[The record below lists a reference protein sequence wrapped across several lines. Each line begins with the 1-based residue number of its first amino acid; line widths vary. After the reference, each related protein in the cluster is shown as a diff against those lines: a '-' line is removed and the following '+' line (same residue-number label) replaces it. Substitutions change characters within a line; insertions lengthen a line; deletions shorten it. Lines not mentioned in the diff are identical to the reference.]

1 MIGILG
7 GMGTQAGLDFC
18 NKLAILYR
26 GKFDQDY
33 PLFILYNKSNIPGRP
48 ESIGVQTRNLS
59 NKKNNKKS
67 QRKYLLVLKSLIKG
81 CQVLKK
87 SNFGTY
93 ISKLEPGTKTLPHIH
108 TGFEEFLI
116 LEGELIDSDGKIF
129 KKGDFISYEPNSS
142 HSSYTNKGCLILTFM
157 RGHNKKIVKT

>member
-1 MIGILG
+1 MSKRKITNLNH
-7 GMGTQAGLDFC
+7 LKFKPF
-18 NKLAILYR
+18 NKY
-26 GKFDQDY
+26 GE
-33 PLFILYNKSNIPGRP
+33 P
-48 ESIGVQTRNLS
+48 
-59 NKKNNKKS
+59 
-67 QRKYLLVLKSLIKG
+67 IKG
-81 CQVLKK
+81 WSWHKISFDKK

-129 KKGDFISYEPNSS
+129 KKGDFISYEPNSR

-157 RGHNKKIVKT
+157 RGHNKKITKT